1 MHLFVVHSLN
11 IKSILL
17 HLSAAREGLHGREE
31 GGRSEQL
38 ERVLRV
44 RGVTL
49 LGLLYGPAGVHQQW
63 CGEGTKQG
71 ERVMVTSTEMHFIH
85 SDFFLLLL
93 PLLLLLNLLADLAL
107 ELLRQHEKLF
117 T

>member
-1 MHLFVVHSLN
+1 M
-11 IKSILL
+11 
-17 HLSAAREGLHGREE
+17 E
-31 GGRSEQL
+31 GGGEGGYSEQL

-49 LGLLYGPAGVHQQW
+49 LGLLYAPAGVHPEW
-63 CGEGTKQG
+63 GERTKQG

-93 PLLLLLNLLADLAL
+93 PLLLLLNLLPELAL

>member
-1 MHLFVVHSLN
+1 M
-11 IKSILL
+11 
-17 HLSAAREGLHGREE
+17 E
-31 GGRSEQL
+31 GGGEGGHYSEQL

-49 LGLLYGPAGVHQQW
+49 LGLLYAPAGVHAEWGSGQN
-63 CGEGTKQG
+63 
-71 ERVMVTSTEMHFIH
+71 RVRESWSRQLKCILYILI
-85 SDFFLLLL
+85 FFLLLL
-93 PLLLLLNLLADLAL
+93 PLLLLNLLRELAL

>member
-1 MHLFVVHSLN
+1 M
-11 IKSILL
+11 KGGG
-17 HLSAAREGLHGREE
+17 EGRHY
-31 GGRSEQL
+31 SEQL

-49 LGLLYGPAGVHQQW
+49 LGLLYAPAGVHPEW
-63 CGEGTKQG
+63 GERTKQG

-93 PLLLLLNLLADLAL
+93 PLLLLNLLPELAL